1 MIDTAG
7 IRKRK
12 NIREVIEKFS
22 IVKTL
27 QAINDAHVVICV
39 MDCDEGIVDQDLHL
53 IGKVI
58 ESGRCIVLALNK
70 VDMLSRVDRDNVK
83 REIKR
88 RLRFIDYAEIHFV
101 SAKKGVGV
109 QKLLNSV
116 DKAYR
121 SSIETF
127 PTSKLT
133 FILEGAIEEHQP
145 PLVNGRRIKLR
156 FAHSGGHNPPVI
168 VIHGNQTKAVPQH
181 YTKYLEGV
189 FRRELGLHGTPI
201 KIAYKS
207 AVNPFANNTSKTV
220 AKKKTRN
227 S

>member
-1 MIDTAG
+1 
-7 IRKRK
+7 
-12 NIREVIEKFS
+12 
-22 IVKTL
+22 
-27 QAINDAHVVICV
+27 

-70 VDMLSRVDRDNVK
+70 VDMLSRIDRDNIK

-88 RLRFIDYAEIHFV
+88 RLRFIDYAEVHFV

-121 SSIETF
+121 SSIATF

-145 PLVNGRRIKLR
+145 PLVNG
-156 FAHSGGHNPPVI
+156 
-168 VIHGNQTKAVPQH
+168 
-181 YTKYLEGV
+181 
-189 FRRELGLHGTPI
+189 
-201 KIAYKS
+201 
-207 AVNPFANNTSKTV
+207 
-220 AKKKTRN
+220 
-227 S
+227 